1 MARQTTKE
9 ERKEILKELGVT
21 KDDMKRFWDEC
32 VEVNWKIRML
42 DQQGQTWKDLT
53 PYAMRQL
60 PTLKEATL
68 ASQAEKA
75 EEERTAAEKAKEKED
90 REYYTNHFEELM
102 VKKID
107 NGEDLTE
114 KELRS
119 LVYEYTVFTEEGDDH
134 RWVRDVTTI
143 VELCGRNFEIDWYKG
158 LTEMQEDEF
167 YDQPFEVEKIEYE
180 KTITVTEWVKISK
193 EKENSDK
200 SDIESEVIKA
210 EAPYGYGDQKDD
222 FEEDNDLDY

>member
-68 ASQAEKA
+68 ASKAEKA

-90 REYYTNHFEELM
+90 KEYYADHFEELM

-107 NGEDLTE
+107 NGENLTE
-114 KELRS
+114 RELRS
-119 LVYEYTVFTEEGDDH
+119 LVYEYEISSEEGGDH
-134 RWVRDVTTI
+134 RWVRDMSTV
-143 VELCGRNFEIDWYKG
+143 VELCGRTFEIDWYKG

-167 YDQPFEVEKIEYE
+167 YDQPFEVEKREYE
-180 KTITVTEWVKISK
+180 KTITVTEWVKVSK
-193 EKENSDK
+193 EKENSNK

-210 EAPYGYGDQKDD
+210 EYP
-222 FEEDNDLDY
+222 EESNELDY